1 MGTSQWRWGLQAGR
15 AGAPTSPSSTG
26 ILPLIGCVIL
36 GKLINLSGLHFLTYK
51 MKGGILESLG
61 GLVSYRKGSW
71 HTADAHRDG
80 DSGGSR
86 RAGLPGV
93 EALPPGLGKETSSTG
108 SRPAAH
114 RRWTQTV
121 KIQNPGS

>member
-26 ILPLIGCVIL
+26 ILPLVGCVIL

-93 EALPPGLGKETSSTG
+93 EASLLALGRKRPPRGPVLPHTG
-108 SRPAAH
+108 GGPR
-114 RRWTQTV
+114 Q
-121 KIQNPGS
+121 